1 MLTELILLH
10 WLLSSNY
17 WITQAASFM
26 AIKQVLTNLIID
38 DPNTPC
44 ILTPQTH
51 TGLGVGQDTGFILL
65 SCLLGAAF
73 NQFAQIYT
81 RIPILS
87 ATPGNNSKTRYDKFK
102 PYLIIN

>member
-44 ILTPQTH
+44 TLTPQTH
-51 TGLGVGQDTGFILL
+51 TGLGVGQDTGFIHL

-73 NQFAQIYT
+73 NQFA
-81 RIPILS
+81 RFILEFLPS
-87 ATPGNNSKTRYDKFK
+87 LPLQVITQKQDMISLNH
-102 PYLIIN
+102 I

>member
-44 ILTPQTH
+44 TLTPQTH
-51 TGLGVGQDTGFILL
+51 TGLGVGQDTGSFTSAVSLGQHSISLHRFIQEFLPSL
-65 SCLLGAAF
+65 PLQVITQKQDMISL
-73 NQFAQIYT
+73 NHI
-81 RIPILS
+81 
-87 ATPGNNSKTRYDKFK
+87 
-102 PYLIIN
+102 